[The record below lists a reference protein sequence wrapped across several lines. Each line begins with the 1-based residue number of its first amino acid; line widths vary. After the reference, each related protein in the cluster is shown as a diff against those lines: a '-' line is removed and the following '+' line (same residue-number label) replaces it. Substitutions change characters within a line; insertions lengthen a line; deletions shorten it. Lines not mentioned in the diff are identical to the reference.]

1 MESWLIWTL
10 YPLITILL
18 AFIFL
23 HETISLKQTVGL
35 FFALTAIV
43 LLSS

>member
-1 MESWLIWTL
+1 MEQKGKGIKLN
-10 YPLITILL
+10 
-18 AFIFL
+18 L
-23 HETISLKQTVGL
+23 HETISLKQVVGL